1 VDDNENL
8 RSTLIDILE
17 EEGCKAE
24 EAGTG
29 EEALAMAEK
38 GNYNVAI
45 LDLKLP
51 DTTGIKLLQIFR
63 KRYPH
68 RKNIIVTAY
77 GTLRN
82 TMDAMN
88 LGANAFILKPVDPE
102 KLRQTLQQCMEEQ
115 QKVEKSIDE
124 IKSLLNEQMLIKRLY
139 TKL

>member
-82 TMDAMN
+82 AMDALN
-88 LGANAFILKPVDPE
+88 LGANAFILKPVDPQ

>member
-8 RSTLIDILE
+8 RSTLMDILE

-29 EEALAMAEK
+29 EEALAKAEK

-45 LDLKLP
+45 IDLKLP
-51 DTTGIKLLQIFR
+51 DTTGIKLLQVFR

-68 RKNIIVTAY
+68 RKNIVVTAY

-82 TMDAMN
+82 AMDALN
-88 LGANAFILKPVDPE
+88 LGANAFILKPVDPQ
-102 KLRQTLQQCMEEQ
+102 KLRKTLQQCMEEQ
-115 QKVEKSIDE
+115 QKVEKSVDE
-124 IKSLLNEQMLIKRLY
+124 IKSLLNEQRLIKRIY
-139 TKL
+139 TKF

>member
-29 EEALAMAEK
+29 EEALVKAEK

-45 LDLKLP
+45 IDLKLP
-51 DTTGIKLLQIFR
+51 DTTGIKLLQVFR

-68 RKNIIVTAY
+68 RKNIVVTAY

-82 TMDAMN
+82 AMDALN
-88 LGANAFILKPVDPE
+88 LGANAFILKPVDPQ
-102 KLRQTLQQCMEEQ
+102 KLRQTLQQCLEEQ

-124 IKSLLNEQMLIKRLY
+124 VKSLLHEQRLIKRIY
-139 TKL
+139 TKF

>member
-17 EEGCKAE
+17 EEGCKTE

-82 TMDAMN
+82 AMDALN
-88 LGANAFILKPVDPE
+88 LGANAFILKPVDPQ

>member
-17 EEGCKAE
+17 EEGCKVE
-24 EAGTG
+24 GAGTG
-29 EEALAMAEK
+29 EEALAKAEK
-38 GNYNVAI
+38 GNYNVTI
-45 LDLKLP
+45 IDHKLP

-77 GTLRN
+77 GTLSN
-82 TMDAMN
+82 AMDALN
-88 LGANAFILKPVDPE
+88 LGANAFILKPVDPQ

-124 IKSLLNEQMLIKRLY
+124 IKSLLNEQRLIKRLY
-139 TKL
+139 TKY

>member
-29 EEALAMAEK
+29 EEALAKAEK

-45 LDLKLP
+45 IDLKLP

-68 RKNIIVTAY
+68 RKNIVVTAY

-88 LGANAFILKPVDPE
+88 LGANAFILKPVDPQ

-124 IKSLLNEQMLIKRLY
+124 IKILLSEQKLIKRLY
-139 TKL
+139 SKV

>member
-1 VDDNENL
+1 M
-8 RSTLIDILE
+8 DILE

-29 EEALAMAEK
+29 EEALAKAEK

-45 LDLKLP
+45 IDLKLP

-68 RKNIIVTAY
+68 RKNIVVTAY

-88 LGANAFILKPVDPE
+88 LGANAFILKPVDPQ

-124 IKSLLNEQMLIKRLY
+124 IKILLSEQKLIKRLY
-139 TKL
+139 SKV

>member
-1 VDDNENL
+1 M
-8 RSTLIDILE
+8 DILE

-29 EEALAMAEK
+29 EEALAKAEK

-45 LDLKLP
+45 IDLKLP

-68 RKNIIVTAY
+68 RKNIVVTAY

-102 KLRQTLQQCMEEQ
+102 KLRQTLQECLEEQ
-115 QKVEKSIDE
+115 QKVEKSIDD
-124 IKSLLNEQMLIKRLY
+124 IKILLSEQKLIKRLY
-139 TKL
+139 SKV

>member
-29 EEALAMAEK
+29 EEALAKAEK

-45 LDLKLP
+45 IDLKLP

-68 RKNIIVTAY
+68 RKNIVVTAY

-88 LGANAFILKPVDPE
+88 LGANAFILKPVDPQ

-124 IKSLLNEQMLIKRLY
+124 IKILLSEQKLIKRLY
-139 TKL
+139 SKL

>member
-1 VDDNENL
+1 MDDNENL

-29 EEALAMAEK
+29 EEALAKAEK

-45 LDLKLP
+45 IDLKLP

-82 TMDAMN
+82 AMDALN
-88 LGANAFILKPVDPE
+88 LGANAFILKPVDPQ

-115 QKVEKSIDE
+115 KKVKKSIDD
-124 IKSLLNEQMLIKRLY
+124 IKSLLNEQLLIKRLY

>member
-29 EEALAMAEK
+29 EEALAKAEK

-45 LDLKLP
+45 IDLKLP

-124 IKSLLNEQMLIKRLY
+124 IKSLLNEQKLIKRLY
-139 TKL
+139 SKV

>member
-29 EEALAMAEK
+29 EEALVKAEK

-45 LDLKLP
+45 IDLKLP

-68 RKNIIVTAY
+68 RKNIVVTAY

-88 LGANAFILKPVDPE
+88 LGANAFILKPVDPQ

-124 IKSLLNEQMLIKRLY
+124 IKILLSEQKLIKRLY
-139 TKL
+139 SKV

>member
-1 VDDNENL
+1 MDDNENL

-29 EEALAMAEK
+29 EEALAKAEK

-45 LDLKLP
+45 IDLKLP

-68 RKNIIVTAY
+68 RKNIVVTAY

-88 LGANAFILKPVDPE
+88 LGANAFILKPVDPQ

-124 IKSLLNEQMLIKRLY
+124 IKILLSEQKLIKRLY
-139 TKL
+139 SKL